1 MKTALNNQT
10 EYNISLLE
18 LIFSIRNKE
27 YGAYVLRN
35 TYNRNLTIAL
45 FITVFIFGI
54 SVILP
59 QLLRN
64 KSDVKII
71 PGPHTTIV
79 EFFPGPDI
87 EQEPNNIPIEQTKK
101 MDVSKI
107 KFVVPKVVENLSD
120 PDESAVPTI
129 DEMKGK
135 VIGTENRDGF
145 EGTNIPPDENINLV
159 DPVKE
164 TIIEETNVF
173 SYVEE
178 MPSFPGGTDEL
189 LTLIS
194 KNIVYPEI
202 ARRAGVEGKVILG
215 FVVERDGSITGINVI
230 KGIGA
235 GCDEE
240 AIRVLK
246 LVGNWLPGKQN
257 GKAVRVSMIIPFVF
271 KLSA

>member
-10 EYNISLLE
+10 EYDISLLE
-18 LIFSIRNKE
+18 LIFSARNKD
-27 YGAYVLRN
+27 YGAYVLR
-35 TYNRNLTIAL
+35 TKYNKNLAIAL
-45 FITVFIFGI
+45 FITVFTFIMSLVLP
-54 SVILP
+54 SVFKTKNDVTFHPTHGKTTVDFLP
-59 QLLRN
+59 
-64 KSDVKII
+64 
-71 PGPHTTIV
+71 T
-79 EFFPGPDI
+79 PDI
-87 EQEPNNIPIEQTKK
+87 EQNKNNSIPVEQIRK

-107 KFVVPKVVENLSD
+107 KYMVPNILKDELVKNDYFPTKDDLEDRAIDIITTDGIRTDNLPPQDILTTDDHITNVENVEPSIF
-120 PDESAVPTI
+120 T
-129 DEMKGK
+129 
-135 VIGTENRDGF
+135 
-145 EGTNIPPDENINLV
+145 
-159 DPVKE
+159 
-164 TIIEETNVF
+164 
-173 SYVEE
+173 YVEE

-194 KNIVYPEI
+194 KNIEYPEI